1 MAANDSHFINPEDE
15 EVHKSLLAVSYGK
28 LTSEVEGF
36 REQGIIL

>member
-1 MAANDSHFINPEDE
+1 MAANDSHFITPEDE

-36 REQGIIL
+36 PGTG